1 MAYCYDSFG
10 LSSVVAPDETNILL
24 EGNGLF
30 YFKKTEQIQIINII
44 TKEVVVSFDQS
55 NEIYSLLDF
64 KLKKPDIEIKLKY
77 YDFPVN

>member
-30 YFKKTEQIQIINII
+30 YFKKTEQIQIINLI
-44 TKEVVVSFDQS
+44 TGEVVVSFDHS
-55 NEIYSLLDF
+55 NEVF
-64 KLKKPDIEIKLKY
+64 FVTRFQVKKTRY
-77 YDFPVN
+77 